1 MKIILE
7 SVQLPET
14 EVIIRGDVAGKEV
27 AAILQ
32 AINKKSSGRLFVYR
46 EEEQFVLDPS
56 EIVFAEVTE
65 NKVSVYTA
73 DQSYES
79 KNKLYELKDLL
90 ESAGFAKISKSTIV
104 NIACVKS
111 IQAEF
116 SGNYNI
122 KLKNRKEILT
132 LSRKYFKDF
141 KNRI

>member
-73 DQSYES
+73 DQTYES

-90 ESAGFAKISKSTIV
+90 ESAGFAQISKSTIV

>member
-90 ESAGFAKISKSTIV
+90 ESAGFAQISKSTIV

>member
-7 SVQLPET
+7 PAQLSEL
-14 EVIIRGDVAGKEV
+14 EVVIRGDVSSPEA

-32 AINKKSSGRLFVYR
+32 AISKKPAGRLFVYK
-46 EEEQFVLDPS
+46 EEEQFVLDAS

-73 DQSYES
+73 DQGYES
-79 KNKLYELKDLL
+79 KNKLYELKEML
-90 ESAGFAKISKSTIV
+90 EAAGFVQISKSTIV

-116 SGNYNI
+116 SGNYCI